1 MRLGIFFVNID
12 AGAGWVTIQTDEFVT
27 VNYHGNTNLVNLCD
41 RV

>member
-12 AGAGWVTIQTDEFVT
+12 AGVGWVTDEFVT